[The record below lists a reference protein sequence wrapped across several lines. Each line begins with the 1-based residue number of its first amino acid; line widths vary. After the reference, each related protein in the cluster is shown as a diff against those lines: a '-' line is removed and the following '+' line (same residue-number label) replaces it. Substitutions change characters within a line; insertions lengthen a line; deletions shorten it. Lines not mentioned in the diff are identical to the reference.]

1 MQMMVLR
8 VGAVMGTVAGFAGTG
23 LSVADAVYMYPIV
36 GFLVLGVVAFVSSLY
51 FWLRYRKDAKE
62 VESALDRVRLAG
74 DEAERLLWRRSHEYH
89 REYLDADYPDKQAIW
104 DKNEQMWE
112 DYKANPA
119 KYIGDELSAT
129 EAGKYGKLSRI
140 WEAYIGAGLILVA
153 LLLLVLVGV
162 GLWGVAILAFSA
174 FLFATG
180 WAGWVDDSEYAPAR
194 LGNIPA
200 SIAAAAVV
208 AAILIPVSG
217 WATSS
222 PPPGWVAQTH
232 EVTLARQANG
242 AYGVGEPSKARLDG
256 SVSKGKEP
264 SSAYSWSELDSNNAK
279 SSYDS
284 YYPDSGS
291 RQVRIVDDLADG
303 EAPYVQ
309 HYYTFDVLNGY
320 SDNDVCY
327 WGNASVFNKA
337 PQFAYVP
344 CSKRNAWVKRENV
357 VIHIPRG
364 QYDHWVA
371 RSA

>member
-1 MQMMVLR
+1 MMVLQ
-8 VGAVMGTVAGFAGTG
+8 VGTG

-36 GFLVLGVVAFVSSLY
+36 GFLVLSAVAFVSSLY
-51 FWLRYRKDAKE
+51 FWWRYRKDAKE
-62 VESALDRVRLAG
+62 VEGALDRVRLAK

-89 REYLDADYPDKQAIW
+89 KEYLDADYPDKQAIW
-104 DKNEQMWE
+104 DKNERMRE
-112 DYKANPA
+112 DYRANPV
-119 KYIGDELSAT
+119 KYIGDELSSA
-129 EAGKYGKLSRI
+129 ESAKYGKLSRI
-140 WEAYIGAGLILVA
+140 REPYIGAGSILVA
-153 LLLLVLVGV
+153 LLLLVFIGT
-162 GLWGVAILAFSA
+162 GLWGVAILAFFV

-180 WAGWVDDSEYAPAR
+180 WAWVDDSEYAPVW
-194 LGNIPA
+194 LWHIPA

-208 AAILIPVSG
+208 AAILIPVSA
-217 WATSS
+217 WATSG

-256 SVSKGKEP
+256 SVSKDKEP
-264 SSAYSWSELDSNNAK
+264 GGAYSWSELDSNNAK

-291 RQVRIVDDLADG
+291 RQVRIVDDLPDG

-327 WGNASVFNKA
+327 WVSASAFNKA
-337 PQFAYVP
+337 PQFTYVP
-344 CSKRNAWVKRENV
+344 CSKRNAWVKRENA

>member
-1 MQMMVLR
+1 MQMMV
-8 VGAVMGTVAGFAGTG
+8 FAGTG
-23 LSVADAVYMYPIV
+23 LSVADAVYMYPIF
-36 GFLVLGVVAFVSSLY
+36 GFLVLSVVAFVSSLY

-62 VESALDRVRLAG
+62 VEGALDRVRLAE
-74 DEAERLLWRRSHEYH
+74 DEAKRLLWRRSHEYH

-104 DKNEQMWE
+104 DKNVQMWE
-112 DYKANPA
+112 DYEANPV
-119 KYIGDELSAT
+119 KYIGDELSGA
-129 EAGKYGKLSRI
+129 ESAKYGKLSRI
-140 WEAYIGAGLILVA
+140 WEAYIVAGLILVA
-153 LLLLVLVGV
+153 LLLLVFVGV
-162 GLWGVAILAFSA
+162 GLWGVAILAFFA
-174 FLFATG
+174 FLLATG
-180 WAGWVDDSEYAPAR
+180 WAWVDDSEYNSVR
-194 LGNIPA
+194 LWSIPA

-208 AAILIPVSG
+208 AGILIPVSA

-256 SVSKGKEP
+256 SVSKSKEP
-264 SSAYSWSELDSNNAK
+264 GSAYSWSELDSNNAK

-291 RQVRIVDDLADG
+291 RQVRIVDDLTDG

-327 WGNASVFNKA
+327 WGSASAFNKA

>member
-1 MQMMVLR
+1 
-8 VGAVMGTVAGFAGTG
+8 
-23 LSVADAVYMYPIV
+23 
-36 GFLVLGVVAFVSSLY
+36 
-51 FWLRYRKDAKE
+51 
-62 VESALDRVRLAG
+62 
-74 DEAERLLWRRSHEYH
+74 
-89 REYLDADYPDKQAIW
+89 
-104 DKNEQMWE
+104 MWE

-129 EAGKYGKLSRI
+129 EAGKYGNLSHI

-200 SIAAAAVV
+200 SIAVAAVV

-242 AYGVGEPSKARLDG
+242 AYGVGEPSKERLDG

-291 RQVRIVDDLADG
+291 RQVRIVDDLTDG

-327 WGNASVFNKA
+327 WGNASAFNKA

>member
-1 MQMMVLR
+1 MMV
-8 VGAVMGTVAGFAGTG
+8 FAGTG

-36 GFLVLGVVAFVSSLY
+36 GFLVLSVIAFISSLY
-51 FWLRYRKDAKE
+51 FWLRYLKDAKE

-74 DEAERLLWRRSHEYH
+74 NEAERLLWRRSHEYH
-89 REYLDADYPDKQAIW
+89 EEYLDADYPDKQAIW

-112 DYKANPA
+112 DYNANPA

-129 EAGKYGKLSRI
+129 EAGKHGKLSRI

-180 WAGWVDDSEYAPAR
+180 WAWVDDSEYAPAR

-208 AAILIPVSG
+208 AAILILVSG

-264 SSAYSWSELDSNNAK
+264 SSAYSWSELDSNNTK

-284 YYPDSGS
+284 YYPNSGS
-291 RQVRIVDDLADG
+291 RQVRIVDDLPDG

-327 WGNASVFNKA
+327 WGNASAFNKA
-337 PQFAYVP
+337 PQFTYVP

-371 RSA
+371 RSV